1 MKARLAGQDLLLK
14 EEEQNHQV
22 VKKELAKLK
31 KKEGAVNK
39 VRQLSLAPAV
49 DYLYQLFSVTS
60 LQQPKNASVS
70 AEIASAVM
78 VQTWQHL

>member
-22 VKKELAKLK
+22 VRKELAKLK

-39 VRQLSLAPAV
+39 VRQLSLAAAV
-49 DYLYQLFSVTS
+49 DYLYQLFSSTS
-60 LQQPKNASVS
+60 LQQPKKASVS
-70 AEIASAVM
+70 ATTVSAVM
-78 VQTWQHL
+78 VQSWQHL